1 MYSLIVSLRAKERIT
16 QVSDYILGKW
26 GTKANVN
33 FLNELERCMRIIE
46 QNPLAFRL
54 NLELTEVHECVV
66 TSHNILY
73 YTIIDEKTVLILSL
87 GDTRMATTDIH
98 IFL

>member
-66 TSHNILY
+66 TSHNILLKFP
-73 YTIIDEKTVLILSL
+73 TP
-87 GDTRMATTDIH
+87 
-98 IFL
+98 

>member
-1 MYSLIVSLRAKERIT
+1 
-16 QVSDYILGKW
+16 
-26 GTKANVN
+26 
-33 FLNELERCMRIIE
+33 MRIIE

-73 YTIIDEKTVLILSL
+73 YTIRNKYQTIILAKCAKICIGYIDI
-87 GDTRMATTDIH
+87 RMKIYKKCRFTNTHKLYTI
-98 IFL
+98 